1 MVFANY
7 MPNPDKGSSAS
18 TQRNGMEYPL
28 GCLIKTPALFSIIF
42 TSFV

>member
-7 MPNPDKGSSAS
+7 MPNPDKGSSVS

-28 GCLIKTPALFSIIF
+28 GCLEIVRVEMP
-42 TSFV
+42 